1 MCPKQQGTG
10 QMSSKLSPEA
20 SNHHRRGSAV
30 GPAILSRHLSST
42 LFRAVEAVLAA
53 HSVLKL
59 AQLLSSSPGLLFQG
73 MLCLG
78 GDMEVVQQRVSEGRI
93 SLQAL
98 GPCPQRVKVA
108 GSWVNFHRMR
118 HSPVATQHF

>member
-1 MCPKQQGTG
+1 
-10 QMSSKLSPEA
+10 MSSKLSPEA
-20 SNHHRRGSAV
+20 SNSHRPGSAV
-30 GPAILSRHLSST
+30 RPDILARHVSST
-42 LFRAVEAVLAA
+42 LFCAVKAVLAA

-59 AQLLSSSPGLLFQG
+59 AQLPSSSPGLLFQG
-73 MLCLG
+73 ILCLG
-78 GDMEVVQQRVSEGRI
+78 GDMEVIQQRVSEGGI

-98 GPCPQRVKVA
+98 GPRPQRVKVT